1 MSELIP
7 VTPARMRPGSTG
19 TGSVATDSGQQRAG
33 MTELSRPS
41 IEEVLS

>member
-7 VTPARMRPGSTG
+7 ITPARMRPGSG
-19 TGSVATDSGQQRAG
+19 TGSVATDSGQQHAG